1 MLHIQPVIYVI
12 IIATA
17 AGLWKVFE
25 KAGQQGWKALVP
37 IYNYHIWLKILKRP
51 WWWIFIFLIPG
62 VGFMMMMVVSGI
74 TSDAFGKKKSWQM
87 ILSGILFFIFLP
99 YLGFGKSEFKLQV
112 KDKKEKPSIL
122 LEWTEAIAFAVIAA
136 TIIRTFFL
144 EAYTIPTPSMEKSMM
159 VGDYLF
165 VSKINY
171 GARIPMTP
179 ISFPF
184 VQSTLPFTKS
194 TNSYLD
200 WLEYPALRLPGFSH
214 VKRHDIVVF
223 NWPEGDTTTA
233 NIDNPSY
240 YALCREFGRDNVLN
254 DQQLGGRGT
263 PGKVIPRPVD
273 KEENYIKRCI
283 GTPGDTLTI
292 KDAQVYING
301 KPDDLPDESQYNYLI
316 TGDGVPDEYNLRQ
329 VDPDDYTKGGQCD
342 ISYKGQTVI
351 DKNLLDKLDITEPII
366 PIAADGS
373 FLPLGDPRYINAT
386 KGFMITLTRKS
397 AEALKNI
404 DGIKSVSIFLQDS
417 TKQFDQN
424 IFPSSPDYKWYVD
437 EFGPLWVPK
446 EGSTVKLDTKNIA
459 FYRRIITA
467 YEHNTL
473 EIRDGKI
480 FINNKEAD
488 SYTFKM
494 NYYFMMGDNRH
505 NSEDSRFWGFVPEDH
520 IVGKASFI
528 WMSLKSGVPFK
539 QKFRWRRF
547 FTFINSEG
555 ISRSY
560 FIWFLAIVVLGFG
573 YSSIKNRKSGNT
585 EENK

>member
-12 IIATA
+12 ILATF
-17 AGLWKVFE
+17 AGLYKIFE
-25 KAGQQGWKALVP
+25 KAGEKGWKAIVP
-37 IYNYHIWLKILKRP
+37 IYNYYIWLKILKRP
-51 WWWIFIFLIPG
+51 WWWIFIFLVPG
-62 VGFMMMMVVSGI
+62 VGFMMTMVVSGI
-74 TSDAFGKKKSWQM
+74 TSECFGKKNSGRM
-87 ILSGILFFIFLP
+87 ILSGFFFFVFLP
-99 YLGFGKSEFKLQV
+99 LMGFGKDPFKLPV
-112 KDKKEKPSIL
+112 EDKKEKPSIL
-122 LEWTEAIAFAVIAA
+122 LEWTEAISFAIIAA
-136 TIIRTFFL
+136 TIIRTFFF

-184 VQSTLPFTKS
+184 VQSTLPLTKS

-200 WLEYPALRLPGFSH
+200 WIEYPAIRLPGFSH

-240 YALCREFGRDNVLN
+240 YALCREFGRDNVIN
-254 DQQLGGRGT
+254 NQQLGTRGT
-263 PGKVIPRPVD
+263 PGKVIARPVD

-283 GTPGDTLTI
+283 GMPGDTLSI
-292 KDAQVYING
+292 KESRVYING
-301 KPDDLPDESQYNYLI
+301 KLDSLPDECEFKYMI
-316 TGDGVPDEYNLRQ
+316 TGDGVPDVYN
-329 VDPDDYTKGGQCD
+329 VKPIDPTDNTKGYQFN

-351 DKNLLDKLDITEPII
+351 DKALLNKLDITEPIE
-366 PIAADGS
+366 PINADGNYAY
-373 FLPLGDPRYINAT
+373 GDADPRT
-386 KGFMITLTRKS
+386 FRGFVLTLTRKN
-397 AEALKNI
+397 ADVLKGI
-404 DGIKSVSIFLQDS
+404 DGIKSVTLYTQDS
-417 TKQFDQN
+417 TKYYDADVY
-424 IFPSSPDYKWYVD
+424 PSSPNYKWYVD
-437 EFGPLWVPK
+437 QFGPLWVPK
-446 EGSTVKLDTKNIA
+446 EGSTIKLDARNITL
-459 FYRRIITA
+459 YKRVITA

-473 EIRDGKI
+473 DVRNGKV
-480 FINNKEAD
+480 FVNDKEAD

-520 IVGKASFI
+520 VVGKASFI
-528 WMSLKSGVPFK
+528 WMSLKSNVAFK
-539 QKFRWRRF
+539 DKFRWKRF

-560 FIWFLAIVVLGFG
+560 LLPFILVIVIAMG
-573 YSSIKNRKSGNT
+573 YSYVKNRKKETKS
-585 EENK
+585 